1 MVRLLPQGFGNISN
15 NQILSSLDIG
25 SGKIS
30 CFISKISGT
39 GEIEI
44 IGAGHQESKGL
55 SAGII
60 TDLGH
65 LEYSIRKCVDSA
77 EKMASETVKSVILG
91 FSSGKPQS
99 KILKVEVELQGS
111 IISDKDL
118 DKIYKSLS
126 EKTEF
131 EGREILHAIPLQFSI
146 DESKGIKNPVGM
158 YGDKLGLDISIISV
172 EENAIKNFTRVVN
185 KADLEIR
192 RVIYSP
198 YACGFS
204 VLNDEE
210 RELGVALVDIG
221 FELTRIS
228 IFINNAIVF
237 TKTVPLGGVQ
247 ITKDIAKIFSLSIL
261 DSEKIKIINGQ
272 LIESSSENLSSI
284 EANPLGKEYEL
295 SDPVEVSRGHL
306 IKIIKP
312 RVQEILE
319 IIKLEISNSGY
330 EKIISNR
337 VVFTGG
343 AAQMDGLVY
352 LATEILDKKSILGKP
367 KVLKGIPDNMS
378 GAAFSTVNGLLQFLV
393 EESKDLKSKILFNNK
408 EDKKIGLK
416 ISNIKQWFVE
426 NF

>member
-1 MVRLLPQGFGNISN
+1 M
-15 NQILSSLDIG
+15 
-25 SGKIS
+25 
-30 CFISKISGT
+30 
-39 GEIEI
+39 
-44 IGAGHQESKGL
+44 
-55 SAGII
+55 
-60 TDLGH
+60 
-65 LEYSIRKCVDSA
+65 
-77 EKMASETVKSVILG
+77 
-91 FSSGKPQS
+91 
-99 KILKVEVELQGS
+99 
-111 IISDKDL
+111 
-118 DKIYKSLS
+118 
-126 EKTEF
+126 
-131 EGREILHAIPLQFSI
+131 
-146 DESKGIKNPVGM
+146 
-158 YGDKLGLDISIISV
+158 
-172 EENAIKNFTRVVN
+172 
-185 KADLEIR
+185 
-192 RVIYSP
+192 
-198 YACGFS
+198 
-204 VLNDEE
+204 
-210 RELGVALVDIG
+210 
-221 FELTRIS
+221 
-228 IFINNAIVF
+228 
-237 TKTVPLGGVQ
+237 
-247 ITKDIAKIFSLSIL
+247 
-261 DSEKIKIINGQ
+261 
-272 LIESSSENLSSI
+272 IESSSENLSSI

-343 AAQMDGLVY
+343 ASQMDGLVY